1 LMTWIFNNTNGSV
14 LAAVLFHGM
23 ANSAGDL
30 FLYSG
35 SEWCYN
41 GVRLL
46 VVILI
51 LIIFG
56 SKNLVRHESSPF
68 VHGERGLT
76 ESLQESNSG

>member
-1 LMTWIFNNTNGSV
+1 MTWIFNNTNGSI

-23 ANSAGDL
+23 ANSVDAL

-51 LIIFG
+51 VVVFG
-56 SKNLVRHESSPF
+56 SKNLIRHGNSPF
-68 VHGERGLT
+68 VHGGRRLT
-76 ESLQESNSG
+76 ESLQESNTG